1 MIIGAFGK
9 YVSIMPISFVLGVTA
24 IKDAF
29 EDYRRYKS
37 DRKINHSTCRVWDSS
52 QGRYRKLEW
61 QHILV
66 GDFVHLSHDEIIP
79 ADILLL
85 RSSDVN
91 GVCYVD
97 TCNLDGESNLK
108 QRQAIRAMGKFHNPT
123 VPLNFSPDQFKYK
136 VCCEEPTTD
145 VYKFEGRLETMDGG
159 PPLPREFTILAKE
172 NVLLRGCVVK
182 NTDFVEGIVLYAG
195 RDTKA
200 MLNNNG
206 PRYKRSTLERL
217 TNLDIIW
224 CVVILLALC
233 ITGAVLSGVWMRSF
247 TNPYGIPFFT
257 WSEMPGGTAFRPSF
271 ESFWNF
277 WSFIIVLQV
286 LIPIS
291 LYVSIEFIKVGQV
304 WLISQDTNMY
314 YEKVDKRLQC
324 RALNIPEELG
334 QIQYVMSDKTGTLTE
349 NQMVFRRCS
358 LRGKDFGGHSV
369 AAAIDQPDDRLGR
382 PRPSKDRGLEALL
395 SRTVREVDVDSPI
408 FLFFLTMAVC
418 NTVVVNARPHED
430 LMDPDGDIIDN
441 STEETD
447 TAERMTISPLSVKF
461 LEEVEEEAPAAQ
473 DLKSPRESIELID
486 LHDEKEEAPAAPV
499 AQENTNNDAKE
510 KICVKTIPGILHR
523 PSLLSFARL
532 KGIKELSPFRRSV
545 DKRQSQSSSETV
557 APLHSYYDSESP
569 DELALVEAAR
579 EYGVRL
585 LRRRFDEVTI
595 HLAAGGQL
603 VKYKV
608 LHTLPFDS
616 DRKRMSVVVQE
627 CTGKKRVMLL
637 TKGADANVL
646 PILSDAYIT
655 SARGEEELFKAQEHL
670 SDYAKEGLR
679 TLCLANKYWSE
690 EEYQAWRALHEE
702 AELDPHHRENLV
714 RDSILKAEKDL
725 ELLGVTAIE
734 DRLQEGVP
742 ECIHLLRE
750 AGICVW
756 LLTGDKVETA
766 VNIAF
771 SSRLFSSAMDILNIG
786 ANGIRTVS
794 DLLDEHLQRVNRAG
808 EITED
813 AAFGLVLNASCLNYC
828 VDPHNEERFV
838 RLLKSCRSVL
848 CCRATPLQKAS
859 LVKLAKTRLG
869 GKVLAIGDGANDVS
883 MIQCADVGVGLSGQ
897 EGMQAVMAS
906 DFAMARFRFLANLLL
921 VHGHWC
927 YQRLAQTILYF
938 FYKNAMFVFTIFWYQ
953 IFNGF
958 SSQVPIDPI
967 YLMVY
972 NLVFTSVPALLYGC
986 LEQDA
991 SADILLDVPQFYD
1004 QGRLGKKYR
1013 WYSFWLNML
1022 DAVWQSAVVYW
1033 LCHFSYVDTDCDM
1046 WTFGVVLCAQ
1056 LLFVN
1061 TFHLALLLQYWTWP
1075 IFISMVLSVVSFFV
1089 CALLY
1094 NGFVTAD
1101 WTWTNVKDTP
1111 VYTAQ
1116 VAMIE
1121 PVFWLVLLLSI
1132 VLCLMPRFIL
1142 IAVTNSIRPSRVLKR
1157 RQLANAVDH
1166 KPRQFSAFSCCIRV
1180 LCSDDASVKK
1190 SDEVTGSRPLP
1201 A

>member
-1 MIIGAFGK
+1 MNSVGIFVPFRPIFSSPTQVIREKAETGGRILKRHRWTRWLFGSDNVLPAYRVVTPNNQAEPPPRYEHPNRRHADNRISTTKYSLLTFLPRNLLEQLHRAANLYFIFIVVLNMIIGAFGK
-9 YVSIMPISFVLGVTA
+9 YISLMPISFVLGVTA

-37 DRKINHSTCRVWDSS
+37 DQKINHSTCRVWDSS

-61 QHILV
+61 KHILV

-79 ADILLL
+79 ADMLLL
-85 RSSDVN
+85 RSSDIN

-123 VPLNFSPDQFKYK
+123 VPQNFSPDQFKYK
-136 VCCEEPTTD
+136 ICCEEPTTD
-145 VYKFEGRLETMDGG
+145 VYKFEGRLETIEGG
-159 PPLPREFTILAKE
+159 H
-172 NVLLRGCVVK
+172 
-182 NTDFVEGIVLYAG
+182 
-195 RDTKA
+195 DTKA

-206 PRYKRSTLERL
+206 PRYKRSSLERS

-224 CVVILLALC
+224 CVVILLVLC
-233 ITGAVLSGVWMRSF
+233 ITGAILSGVWMRSF
-247 TNPYGIPFFT
+247 TNPYSIPFFT
-257 WSEMPGGTAFRPSF
+257 WSELPGGNNFRPSF

-291 LYVSIEFIKVGQV
+291 LYVSIEFIKLGQV
-304 WLISQDTNMY
+304 WLISQDKNMY

-334 QIQYVMSDKTGTLTE
+334 QVQYVMSDKTGTLTE

-358 LRGKDFGGHSV
+358 LRGRDFGGHSV
-369 AAAIDQPDDRLGR
+369 AAAIDQPADRLDR

-395 SRTVREVDVDSPI
+395 SRAIREADIDSPI
-408 FLFFLTMAVC
+408 YLFFLTMAIC
-418 NTVVVNARPHED
+418 NTVVVNAKPHED
-430 LMDPDGDIIDN
+430 LMDPDGDIIDT
-441 STEETD
+441 SIQPSD
-447 TAERMTISPLSVKF
+447 SGERLTISPLSVKF
-461 LEEVEEEAPAAQ
+461 LEEVEEEASTPQ
-473 DLKSPRESIELID
+473 SLSSPRESIELID
-486 LHDEKEEAPAAPV
+486 LNDDKDDSPATPPV
-499 AQENTNNDAKE
+499 TAEIVPSSDVKE
-510 KICVKTIPGILHR
+510 KNNGKNMSGILQR
-523 PSLLSFARL
+523 SSLLSFARL
-532 KGIKELSPFRRSV
+532 KGIKELAPFRRSV

-595 HLAAGGQL
+595 HLAASGQI

-627 CTGKKRVMLL
+627 MSGKKRVILL

-646 PILSDAYIT
+646 PILSNQYVT
-655 SARGEEELFKAQEHL
+655 SEIGEEEVFKAQEHL

-679 TLCLANKYWSE
+679 TLCLANKYWSDE
-690 EEYQAWRALHEE
+690 DYQAWRALHEE

-714 RDSILKAEKDL
+714 RDSILKAEQDVD
-725 ELLGVTAIE
+725 LLGVTAIE

-771 SSRLFSSAMDILNIG
+771 SSRLFSSAMDILNVG
-786 ANGIRTVS
+786 ANGVRSVS
-794 DLLDEHLQRVNRAG
+794 DLLDEHLQ
-808 EITED
+808 
-813 AAFGLVLNASCLNYC
+813 
-828 VDPHNEERFV
+828 
-838 RLLKSCRSVL
+838 SCRSVL
-848 CCRATPLQKAS
+848 CCRATPIQKAS

-883 MIQCADVGVGLSGQ
+883 MIQCSDVGVGLSGQ

-972 NLVFTSVPALLYGC
+972 NLIFTSVPALLYGC

-991 SADILLDVPQFYD
+991 SADILLEVPQFYD

-1033 LCHFSYVDTDCDM
+1033 LCHFTYADTDCDM

-1075 IFISMVLSVVSFFV
+1075 IFLAMVLSVASFFA

-1101 WTWTNVKDTP
+1101 WTWTSVKDTP
-1111 VYTAQ
+1111 VFIAEF
-1116 VAMIE
+1116 AMIN
-1121 PVFWLVLLLSI
+1121 PLFWLVSST
-1132 VLCLMPRFIL
+1132 PW
-1142 IAVTNSIRPSRVLKR
+1142 NRV
-1157 RQLANAVDH
+1157 
-1166 KPRQFSAFSCCIRV
+1166 
-1180 LCSDDASVKK
+1180 
-1190 SDEVTGSRPLP
+1190 
-1201 A
+1201 